1 MIISDLG
8 KCTSILGSE
17 GTKIKQIFH
26 PHNTMLG
33 IGYSISQCTVE
44 PGKGSK
50 PHKLKSSEIY
60 FVLKGHGVLHVDDE
74 SSDIMKNQAAYV
86 PPASRQFIENTGSED
101 LEFLCIVEP
110 AWKQEDEII
119 ESP

>member
-1 MIISDLG
+1 MITSDLS
-8 KCTSILGSE
+8 KCPLILGSE

-33 IGYSISQCTVE
+33 IGYSVSQCTVE
-44 PGKGSK
+44 PGKSSK
-50 PHKLKSSEIY
+50 PHKLKSSEVY
-60 FVLKGHGVLHVDDE
+60 FILKGHGVLHIDDE
-74 SSDIMKNQAAYV
+74 SSDIMENQAAYV
-86 PPASRQFIENTGSED
+86 PPSSRQFIENTGNAD

-119 ESP
+119 E

>member
-1 MIISDLG
+1 MIISDLD
-8 KCTSILGSE
+8 KCQVIQGSE

-33 IGYSISQCTVE
+33 IGYSIAQCTVE
-44 PGKGSK
+44 PGKKSQ
-50 PHKLKSSEIY
+50 PHRMKSSEIY
-60 FVLKGHGVLHVDDE
+60 YILKGRGIIHSDDE
-74 SSDIMKNQAAYV
+74 SSDIAENQAAYI
-86 PPASRQFIENTGSED
+86 PPASRQFIENTGSVD

-119 ESP
+119 E

>member
-1 MIISDLG
+1 MIISDLN
-8 KCTSILGSE
+8 KCTPIPGSE
-17 GTKIKQIFH
+17 GTKIRQIFH

-33 IGYSISQCTVE
+33 IGYSVSQCTVE
-44 PGKGSK
+44 PGKSSK

-60 FVLKGHGVLHVDDE
+60 FVLKGRGILHIDDE
-74 SSDIMKNQAAYV
+74 SSDIIESQAAYV
-86 PPASRQFIENTGSED
+86 PPSSRQFIENTGNVD

-119 ESP
+119 E

>member
-1 MIISDLG
+1 MIISDLS
-8 KCTSILGSE
+8 KCTPIPGSE

-33 IGYSISQCTVE
+33 IGYSVSQCTVE
-44 PGKGSK
+44 PGKSSK

-60 FVLKGHGVLHVDDE
+60 FVLKGRGILHIDDE
-74 SSDIMKNQAAYV
+74 SSDIIESQAAYV
-86 PPASRQFIENTGSED
+86 PPSSRQFIENTGNVD

-119 ESP
+119 E